1 MDVQSTVKEA
11 AVFAGAS
18 LFLSL
23 SLTLS
28 SSLSL
33 SAKAAA
39 RCSKDCERGRCVC
52 RSTQREVEKV
62 HNTGHSSRST

>member
-18 LFLSL
+18 LLLSL
-23 SLTLS
+23 SL
-28 SSLSL
+28 SLSL

-62 HNTGHSSRST
+62 PNTGHSSG

>member
-18 LFLSL
+18 LLLSL
-23 SLTLS
+23 SL
-28 SSLSL
+28 SLSL

-62 HNTGHSSRST
+62 HNTGHSSG

>member
-18 LFLSL
+18 LLMSLSL
-23 SLTLS
+23 SL
-28 SSLSL
+28 SLSL

-62 HNTGHSSRST
+62 HNTGHSSG